1 MILLS
6 LSSSAFGMVARTD
19 RKNVKMGWE
28 SKLKPAWVVD
38 FHTRII
44 IYWRERAWRR
54 KELRFYFEVSQEETT
69 SILCVL
75 VQVVVPYFLSMPTLW
90 QQFFSAWLN
99 HQNTKKNPLFSRH
112 QKQFEYRK
120 LYPRKRNAKKLC
132 KRIPYSF
139 GPFSKVNVC
148 KT

>member
-44 IYWRERAWRR
+44 IYWREH
-54 KELRFYFEVSQEETT
+54 EEEKSLG
-69 SILCVL
+69 SILKLVKKKPQAYCVFW
-75 VQVVVPYFLSMPTLW
+75 Y
-90 QQFFSAWLN
+90 
-99 HQNTKKNPLFSRH
+99 
-112 QKQFEYRK
+112 K
-120 LYPRKRNAKKLC
+120 LLC
-132 KRIPYSF
+132 HIF
-139 GPFSKVNVC
+139 
-148 KT
+148 